1 MIDSRKAAAVMTPT
15 RSDTTDP
22 FALLNDHLYM
32 SLTTY
37 RKNGEAVP
45 TPVWFA
51 RVGERLFVMTQG
63 RSGKVKRLAHNS
75 QVMVAPCTVNGMLL
89 GSAIDATGEV
99 ISQPERIAL
108 ADGALSAKY
117 GVEKA
122 RFDAMGTSGRVYIEI
137 RAV

>member
-1 MIDSRKAAAVMTPT
+1 MTPT
-15 RSDTTDP
+15 RSDTSDP

-63 RSGKVKRLAHNS
+63 RSGKVRRLAHNS
-75 QVMVAPCTVNGMLL
+75 RVTVAPCTANGALL
-89 GSAIDATGEV
+89 GSVVEASGEV
-99 ISQPERIAL
+99 ISYPDRIAL

-117 GVEKA
+117 GAEKA
-122 RFDAMGTSGRVYIEI
+122 RFDAMGASGRVFIEI